1 MKEFSNVTVDLYLK
15 FMTACS
21 LLIGFF
27 FKIGINLYDE
37 EILSVKLKTPWTLL
51 RQEIVKF

>member
-1 MKEFSNVTVDLYLK
+1 
-15 FMTACS
+15 MTACS